1 MKTKKRLFLCLCV
14 IFLCG
19 LVFVL
24 SGCEMYATAL
34 SSSFKTKTVEGGV
47 AISGLTDEAKAKES
61 LSLEIPNIIGS
72 KPVIEILDYA
82 FFGCENILSI
92 SIPDSVKKIGSY
104 AFSDCTRLTEVS
116 VGKNVTSVGTEAFY
130 SCPISRAKIPSSLAS
145 HISKESLQSV
155 TVFGGDL
162 EDWAFAYSKNLKSV
176 SVGDGVTSIGSKAF
190 YDCTRLNTIEL
201 SPHVEYIDY
210 DAFYSC
216 PVEHATLPIEL
227 LVHIDKKWLKTATV
241 NNGEEIYAGAF
252 ADCKHLT
259 KVNIKASVTSINNN
273 AFNACVA
280 LREITLPE
288 SLVTIGDKV
297 FKNCSV
303 LKEIKLPK
311 NLKSIGS
318 SAFEY
323 CSELSAIYVPLSVES
338 MGYFAF
344 FNCPSLTIYCEAKE
358 TPDKWAKEWNSDN
371 LPVVWDYLNQ
381 KSSKDTSAST
391 QK

>member
-47 AISGLTDEAKAKES
+47 AISGLTDDAKAKEF
-61 LSLEIPNIIGS
+61 LNLEIPGIISG
-72 KPVIEILDYA
+72 KPVVEILDLA
-82 FFGCENILSI
+82 FFGCDNILSV
-92 SIPDSVKKIGSY
+92 SIPDTVKKIGSY
-104 AFSDCTRLTEVS
+104 AFSDCTRLTDIT
-116 VGKNVTSVGTEAFY
+116 VGKGVTSVGTEAFY
-130 SCPISRAKIPSSLAS
+130 NCPISRAEIPSSLAS

-162 EDWAFAYSKNLKSV
+162 EDWAFAYSKELRSI
-176 SVGDGVTSIGSKAF
+176 SVGEGVTSIGSKAF
-190 YDCTRLNTIEL
+190 YDCTRLNTVEL
-201 SPHVEYIDY
+201 NPSVKTIDY

-216 PVEHATLPIEL
+216 PVEHVTLPIEL
-227 LVHIDKKWLKTATV
+227 LVHIDKKWLKSAIINDGV
-241 NNGEEIYAGAF
+241 EIYAGAF

-259 KVNIKASVTSINNN
+259 RVNIDAQITSISNN

-280 LREITLPE
+280 LEEITLPE
-288 SLVTIGDKV
+288 SLITLGDKV

-323 CSELSAIYVPLSVES
+323 CSELSAIYIPLGVTDV
-338 MGYFAF
+338 GYFAF
-344 FNCPSLTIYCEAKE
+344 LNCPSLTIYCEAKE

-381 KSSKDTSAST
+381 KSSKDT